1 MNRACSLPWC
11 SSNIFPA
18 CSHYH
23 PAGTTTCLKP
33 DAIKPPRQLAHP
45 DTLLPDMH
53 GTHDASNT
61 VAALSQ
67 SNPIPDEKQ
76 PKSALRFTGW
86 EMDLWNGRSPS
97 TRFFDSLLKVMPS
110 QGVGTLY
117 TRLPKTGI
125 STLTLNCKNTEYFW
139 LVYIKNRIRKT

>member
-76 PKSALRFTGW
+76 PKSALRFNVR
-86 EMDLWNGRSPS
+86 ESD
-97 TRFFDSLLKVMPS
+97 F
-110 QGVGTLY
+110 
-117 TRLPKTGI
+117 
-125 STLTLNCKNTEYFW
+125 
-139 LVYIKNRIRKT
+139 